1 MFCPHCGKESLV
13 EANFCSACGT
23 PRLAP
28 TTAGPRI
35 VRPRHPR
42 MLAGVCAGFAIHYG
56 WKVAT
61 VRILFAI
68 FTCLTS
74 GAGVLVYLALW
85 ILLPGCPLRPSPH
98 QLRPKLPHL
107 KSRARAMIKVRAN
120 PTKSPPLQLQ
130 KPCSQLR

>member
-1 MFCPHCGKESLV
+1 MFCPHCGKESIT

-28 TTAGPRI
+28 ATPGPRI
-35 VRPRHPR
+35 VRPRQPR

-56 WKVAT
+56 WRVST

-74 GAGVLVYLALW
+74 GAGVLIYIALW
-85 ILLPGCPLRPSPH
+85 ILLPDAPFAVPPVISTD
-98 QLRPKLPHL
+98 
-107 KSRARAMIKVRAN
+107 SRQSSAV
-120 PTKSPPLQLQ
+120 
-130 KPCSQLR
+130 